1 MGVNMGAKKEEIT
14 TDAGIEAQVAKQE
27 EQIIRQISQQRKAR
41 IVIPS
46 GRDAHERCAVP
57 VGLNGREFLI
67 NRDTEVDVPVGV
79 LEVLNL
85 ATANVAQSNGDPEK
99 PITFQKVPRFPY
111 RLIGYVD
118 PATGELESA

>member
-1 MGVNMGAKKEEIT
+1 MGAKKDDQMP
-14 TDAGIEAQVAKQE
+14 DAGLDAQVAKQE

-67 NRDTEVDVPVGV
+67 NRDTEVDIPVGV

-85 ATANVAQSNGDPEK
+85 ATANVAQSNGDPDK
-99 PITFQKVPRFPY
+99 PITFHKVPRFPY
-111 RLIGYVD
+111 RLLGFVNPD
-118 PATGELESA
+118 TGELERA

>member
-1 MGVNMGAKKEEIT
+1 MSAKAKENEQ
-14 TDAGIEAQVAKQE
+14 DVASLDAQVAKQE

-67 NRDTEVDVPVGV
+67 ARDKEVDVPVGV

-85 ATANVAQSNGDPEK
+85 ATANVVQSNGDAENA
-99 PITFQKVPRFPY
+99 ISFHKVPRFPY
-111 RLIGYVD
+111 RLLGYVN
-118 PATGELESA
+118 PETGELESA